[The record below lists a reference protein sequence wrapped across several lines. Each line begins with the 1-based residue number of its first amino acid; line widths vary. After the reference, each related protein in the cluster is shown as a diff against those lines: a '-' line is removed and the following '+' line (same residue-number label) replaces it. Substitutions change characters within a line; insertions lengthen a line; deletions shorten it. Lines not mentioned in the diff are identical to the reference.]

1 MTEESEYIRDFMK
14 LAPPTFGGKGTD
26 PEAAEWWLECIETNF
41 AFYNCPESHKV
52 LCATYLLEGPA
63 NFWWKSKKPKMMA
76 GGAPITWA
84 AFRHEFCEKYYP
96 ALARLRNRK
105 AFMQLGVLVIKY
117 YPALARLRN
126 RKAFMQLEQ
135 GNRSVEEYEVEFTLL
150 SRFVP
155 LMDATEEEKTDLF
168 IQGLRQEIQGS
179 VSAHASQDF
188 VTAYNAAV
196 KLDASTPRNNQ
207 GSSSQQTVPQRVDRR
222 PYSGEG
228 RAGCSKCGLTHA
240 GSCNAADKICYNCG
254 KTGHLARVC
263 RSAKNPNMMRPERSA
278 PGGGGGQLSAG
289 GHPQARGKAFATTSK
304 AAGDASTV
312 VT

>member
-1 MTEESEYIRDFMK
+1 M
-14 LAPPTFGGKGTD
+14 
-26 PEAAEWWLECIETNF
+26 
-41 AFYNCPESHKV
+41 
-52 LCATYLLEGPA
+52 
-63 NFWWKSKKPKMMA
+63 
-76 GGAPITWA
+76 
-84 AFRHEFCEKYYP
+84 
-96 ALARLRNRK
+96 
-105 AFMQLGVLVIKY
+105 
-117 YPALARLRN
+117 
-126 RKAFMQLEQ
+126 
-135 GNRSVEEYEVEFTLL
+135 
-150 SRFVP
+150 
-155 LMDATEEEKTDLF
+155 
-168 IQGLRQEIQGS
+168 
-179 VSAHASQDF
+179 SAHASQDF

-207 GSSSQQTVPQRVDRR
+207 GSSSQVRPSGKRKFIQISTGSQQQTVPQRVDRR

-254 KTGHLARVC
+254 KIGHLARVC

-312 VT
+312 VTDVDAAGQPRTRPAG